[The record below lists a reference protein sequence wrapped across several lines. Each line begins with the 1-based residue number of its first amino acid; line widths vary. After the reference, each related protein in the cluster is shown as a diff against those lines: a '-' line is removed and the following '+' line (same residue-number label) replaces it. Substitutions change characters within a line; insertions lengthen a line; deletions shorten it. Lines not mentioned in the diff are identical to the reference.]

1 VSTGHPDDAVTTMT
15 TTQQADHDTSDETR
29 RVQVDVSDL
38 AALLTDAVG
47 RPGRDQRTVLRV
59 WDDQA
64 EQGTSVQGRTLWW
77 DGERDA
83 PDGCIRAV
91 EDWLEAA
98 QTYVGGRLESEAE
111 LGRAVLAWWD
121 RSSELRDEIDTEED
135 LRKEARDSGDVWLGH
150 QPHLHDEEGI
160 PATLHLHDEHG
171 TEQIRLVTDLDELRD
186 RLREWATTAAE
197 TQLRQ
202 ALDETDEET

>member
-1 VSTGHPDDAVTTMT
+1 MT
-15 TTQQADHDTSDETR
+15 TTQHADHDTSDGPR
-29 RVQVDVSDL
+29 RVQVTASDL

-47 RPGRDQRTVLRV
+47 RPGRERRTILRV
-59 WDDQA
+59 WDEVA

-83 PDGCIRAV
+83 PDGQIRAV
-91 EDWLEAA
+91 EDWLDAA
-98 QTYVGGRLESEAE
+98 QTYVGGRIESVAD

-121 RSSELRDEIDTEED
+121 RSSGLREEIDTEED
-135 LRKEARDSGDVWLGH
+135 LQEEARDSADVWVDH
-150 QPHLHDEEGI
+150 QDILHDEEGI

-171 TEQIRLVTDLDELRD
+171 TEQIRLVTDLDELREV
-186 RLREWATTAAE
+186 LREWATTAAE

-202 ALDETDEET
+202 ALDMPDGEDR